1 MAFNYGKF
9 SGGFGGNDDDY
20 MDAFSK
26 NAQSFDDVFG
36 GNETTNALEA
46 SRKRSQEGMTQMAGS
61 AIQQAGQRAQA
72 LAYAAGWKQQAD
84 AERRAQKRRQGGGF
98 LGGLFGA
105 AGTAASFIPGVG
117 PLIGAGLKAVGSG
130 FG

>member
-9 SGGFGGNDDDY
+9 SAGFGGSDEDY
-20 MDAFSK
+20 MSAFN
-26 NAQSFDDVFG
+26 NAPSFDSVFG
-36 GNETTNALEA
+36 SRETTNALEA
-46 SRKRSQEGMTQMAGS
+46 SRKRSQEGMTQLAGS

-72 LAYAAGWKQQAD
+72 LAYAEGWKQQAD

-98 LGGLFGA
+98 LGGLFNV

-117 PLIGAGLKAVGSG
+117 PLVGAGLKAVGSG